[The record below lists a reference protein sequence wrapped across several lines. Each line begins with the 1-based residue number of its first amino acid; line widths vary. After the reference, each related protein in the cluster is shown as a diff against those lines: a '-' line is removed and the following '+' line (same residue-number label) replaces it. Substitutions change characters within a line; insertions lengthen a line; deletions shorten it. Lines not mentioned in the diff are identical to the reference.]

1 MGIRSYVWNK
11 SKFMNIN
18 IEESIWTKYKPIVE
32 ANKEK
37 RKLKGSYYENE
48 PTELILDETFQCDT
62 DANGKK
68 IHYPWQMLQLLSK
81 QWVVDLFCEDW
92 QIVEKLLS
100 VKEADIVMVENTMYY
115 RESYIQSV
123 LDILTVLAKTQLVN
137 TLRPLPNAV
146 KDATKPIYTSKDL
159 MAILNVKESTLRG
172 YRDNLLLDYSKCG
185 DKIWYTQDNLMEFLS
200 RTNINN
206 N

>member
-1 MGIRSYVWNK
+1 MK
-11 SKFMNIN
+11 MN

-37 RKLKGSYYENE
+37 RKLQGCYHDDE
-48 PTELILDETFQCDT
+48 PTELIVDETMLT
-62 DANGKK
+62 DKYDNGKTV
-68 IHYPWQMLQLLSK
+68 HYPWQMCHLLSK
-81 QWVVDLFCEDW
+81 QWVQDLFGEDW
-92 QIVEKLLS
+92 QIIEKLLS
-100 VKEADIVMVENTMYY
+100 VRDADIVMVDNGIYY

-123 LDILTVLAKTQLVN
+123 LDVLATLAKTQLVN
-137 TLRPLPNAV
+137 TLRPLPQTV
-146 KDATKPIYTSKDL
+146 KDDSKPIYTSRDL

-185 DKIWYTQDNLMEFLS
+185 DKIWYTQDNLMDFLN

>member
-1 MGIRSYVWNK
+1 MK
-11 SKFMNIN
+11 MN

-37 RKLKGSYYENE
+37 RKLQGCYRDDE
-48 PTELILDETFQCDT
+48 PTELIVDEVMLT
-62 DANGKK
+62 DKDDNGKTV
-68 IHYPWQMLQLLSK
+68 HYPWQMCHLLSK
-81 QWVVDLFCEDW
+81 QWVQDLFGEDW
-92 QIVEKLLS
+92 QIIEKLLS
-100 VKEADIVMVENTMYY
+100 VRDADIVIVDNSIYY

-123 LDILTVLAKTQLVN
+123 FDVLTTLAKTQLVN
-137 TLRPLPNAV
+137 TLRPLPQTV
-146 KDATKPIYTSKDL
+146 KDASKPIYTSRDL

-185 DKIWYTQDNLMEFLS
+185 DKIWYTQDNLMDFLN

>member
-1 MGIRSYVWNK
+1 MK
-11 SKFMNIN
+11 MN

-32 ANKEK
+32 VNKEK
-37 RKLKGSYYENE
+37 RKIQGCYRDDE
-48 PTELILDETFQCDT
+48 PTELIVDEAMLT
-62 DANGKK
+62 DKDDNGKTV
-68 IHYPWQMLQLLSK
+68 HYPWQMCHLLSK
-81 QWVVDLFCEDW
+81 QWVQDLFGEDW
-92 QIVEKLLS
+92 QIIEKLLS
-100 VKEADIVMVENTMYY
+100 VRDADIVIVDNSIYY

-123 LDILTVLAKTQLVN
+123 FDVLTTLAKTQLVN
-137 TLRPLPNAV
+137 TLRPLPQTV
-146 KDATKPIYTSKDL
+146 KGASKPIYTSRDL

-185 DKIWYTQDNLMEFLS
+185 DKIWYTQDNLMDFLN

>member
-1 MGIRSYVWNK
+1 MK
-11 SKFMNIN
+11 MN

-32 ANKEK
+32 TNKEK
-37 RKLKGSYYENE
+37 RKLQGCYRDDE
-48 PTELILDETFQCDT
+48 PTELIVDEAMLT
-62 DANGKK
+62 DKDDNGKTV
-68 IHYPWQMLQLLSK
+68 HYPWQMCHLLSK
-81 QWVVDLFCEDW
+81 QWVQDLFGEDW
-92 QIVEKLLS
+92 QIIEKLLS
-100 VKEADIVMVENTMYY
+100 VRDADIVIVDNSIYY

-123 LDILTVLAKTQLVN
+123 FDVLTTLAKTQLVN
-137 TLRPLPNAV
+137 TLRPLPQTV
-146 KDATKPIYTSKDL
+146 KDASKPIYTSRDL

-185 DKIWYTQDNLMEFLS
+185 DKIWYTQDNLMDFLN

>member
-1 MGIRSYVWNK
+1 M
-11 SKFMNIN
+11 N

-37 RKLKGSYYENE
+37 RKLQGCYRDDE
-48 PTELILDETFQCDT
+48 PTELIVDEAMLT
-62 DANGKK
+62 DKDDNGKTV
-68 IHYPWQMLQLLSK
+68 HYPWQMCHLLSK
-81 QWVVDLFCEDW
+81 QWVQDLFGEDW
-92 QIVEKLLS
+92 QIIEKLLS
-100 VKEADIVMVENTMYY
+100 VRDADIVIVDNSIYY

-123 LDILTVLAKTQLVN
+123 FDVLTTLAKTQLVN
-137 TLRPLPNAV
+137 TLRPLPKTV
-146 KDATKPIYTSKDL
+146 KDASKPIYTSRDL

-185 DKIWYTQDNLMEFLS
+185 DKIWYTQDNLMDFLN

>member
-1 MGIRSYVWNK
+1 MK
-11 SKFMNIN
+11 MN

-37 RKLKGSYYENE
+37 RKLQGCYLDDE
-48 PTELILDETFQCDT
+48 PTELIVDEAMLT
-62 DANGKK
+62 DKDDNGKTV
-68 IHYPWQMLQLLSK
+68 HYPWQMCHLLSK
-81 QWVVDLFCEDW
+81 QWVQDLFGEDW
-92 QIVEKLLS
+92 QIIEKLLS
-100 VKEADIVMVENTMYY
+100 VRDADIVIVDNSIYY

-123 LDILTVLAKTQLVN
+123 FDVLTTLAKTQLVN
-137 TLRPLPNAV
+137 TLRPLPQTV
-146 KDATKPIYTSKDL
+146 KDASKPIYTSRDL

-185 DKIWYTQDNLMEFLS
+185 DKIWYTQDNLMDFLN

>member
-1 MGIRSYVWNK
+1 MK
-11 SKFMNIN
+11 KNID
-18 IEESIWTKYKPIVE
+18 ESIWTKYKPIVE

-37 RKLKGSYYENE
+37 RRLKGFFFDNE
-48 PTELILDETFQCDT
+48 PTEIIIDEKLISDT
-62 DANGKK
+62 DQKGKP
-68 IHYPWQMLQLLSK
+68 IRYPWQMYHLLSH
-81 QWVVDLFCEDW
+81 QWVNDLFGDDW
-92 QIVEKLLS
+92 QIIEKLLS
-100 VKEADIVMVENTMYY
+100 VRDADIVIIGNTVYY

-137 TLRPLPNAV
+137 YLRPLPISV
-146 KDATKPIYTSKDL
+146 KEASKPIYTSKDL

-185 DKIWYTQDNLMEFLS
+185 DKIWYTQDNLMEFLQ

>member
-1 MGIRSYVWNK
+1 MKV
-11 SKFMNIN
+11 N

-37 RKLKGSYYENE
+37 RKLQGCYCDDE
-48 PTELILDETFQCDT
+48 PTELIVDEAMLT
-62 DANGKK
+62 DKDDNGKTV
-68 IHYPWQMLQLLSK
+68 HYPWQMCHLLSK
-81 QWVVDLFCEDW
+81 QWVQDLFGEDW
-92 QIVEKLLS
+92 QIIEKLLS
-100 VKEADIVMVENTMYY
+100 VRDADIVMVDNGIYY
-115 RESYIQSV
+115 RESYIQSILDV
-123 LDILTVLAKTQLVN
+123 LATLAKTQLVN
-137 TLRPLPNAV
+137 TLRPLPQTV
-146 KDATKPIYTSKDL
+146 KDASKPIYTSRDL

-185 DKIWYTQDNLMEFLS
+185 DKIWYTQDNLMDFLN

>member
-1 MGIRSYVWNK
+1 MK
-11 SKFMNIN
+11 IN

-37 RKLKGSYYENE
+37 RKLNGCYVENE
-48 PTELILDETFQCDT
+48 PIELIIDEALENDK
-62 DANGKK
+62 DEYGKT
-68 IHYPWQMLQLLSK
+68 IRYPWQMLHLLSK
-81 QWVVDLFCEDW
+81 LWVCDLFGEDW
-92 QIVEKLLS
+92 QIIEKLLS
-100 VKEADIVMVENTMYY
+100 VRDIDIVEVNGNYYY

-123 LDILTVLAKTQLVN
+123 LDILTVLAKTQIVN
-137 TLRPLPNAV
+137 TLRPLPQMI
-146 KDATKPIYTSKDL
+146 KDASKPIYTNKDL

-185 DKIWYTQDNLMEFLS
+185 DKIWYTQENLMDFLNK
-200 RTNINN
+200 TNINN

>member
-1 MGIRSYVWNK
+1 MKV
-11 SKFMNIN
+11 N

-37 RKLKGSYYENE
+37 RKLQGCYRDDE
-48 PTELILDETFQCDT
+48 PTELIVDEAMLT
-62 DANGKK
+62 DKDDNGKTV
-68 IHYPWQMLQLLSK
+68 HYPWQMCHLLSK
-81 QWVVDLFCEDW
+81 QWVQDLFGEDW
-92 QIVEKLLS
+92 QIIEKLLS
-100 VKEADIVMVENTMYY
+100 VRDADIVIVDNSIYY

-123 LDILTVLAKTQLVN
+123 FDVLTTLAKTQLVN
-137 TLRPLPNAV
+137 TLRPLPQTV
-146 KDATKPIYTSKDL
+146 KDASKPIYTSRDL

-185 DKIWYTQDNLMEFLS
+185 DKIWYTQDNLMDFLN

>member
-1 MGIRSYVWNK
+1 MK
-11 SKFMNIN
+11 IN
-18 IEESIWTKYKPIVE
+18 IEESIWTKYKHIVE

-37 RKLKGSYYENE
+37 RRLKGDYIENE
-48 PTELILDETFQCDT
+48 PTELINDEALQNDT
-62 DANGKK
+62 DADGK
-68 IHYPWQMLQLLSK
+68 IIRYPWQMLHLLSK
-81 QWVVDLFCEDW
+81 QWVKDLFGEDW
-92 QIVEKLLS
+92 QIVEKLLT
-100 VKEADIVMVENTMYY
+100 VKEADLAMVDNTMYY

-137 TLRPLPNAV
+137 TLRPLPQAN
-146 KDATKPIYTSKDL
+146 KDASKPIYTSKDL

-185 DKIWYTQDNLMEFLS
+185 DKIWYTQDNLMDFLNK
-200 RTNINN
+200 TNINN

>member
-1 MGIRSYVWNK
+1 MKV
-11 SKFMNIN
+11 N

-37 RKLKGSYYENE
+37 RKLQGCYRDDE
-48 PTELILDETFQCDT
+48 PTELIVDEAMLT
-62 DANGKK
+62 DKDDNGKTV
-68 IHYPWQMLQLLSK
+68 HYPWQMCHLLSK
-81 QWVVDLFCEDW
+81 QWVQDLFGEDW
-92 QIVEKLLS
+92 QIIEKLLS
-100 VKEADIVMVENTMYY
+100 VRDADIVIVDKSIYY

-123 LDILTVLAKTQLVN
+123 FDVLTTLAKTQLVN
-137 TLRPLPNAV
+137 TLRPLPQTV
-146 KDATKPIYTSKDL
+146 KDASKPIYTSRDL

-185 DKIWYTQDNLMEFLS
+185 DKIWYTQDNLMDFLN